1 VWTPALL
8 GLLRPPGTVALTV
21 PEQPV
26 VHPPRGMRGM
36 RVHIAGRGVGA
47 ASAVYFG
54 STAAP
59 LLDSTDDWLTVLVPD
74 VPSEPTVVSL
84 QLGGGSVT
92 LRERFQV
99 YQLPVPSGTVTASP
113 CVLPLGS
120 LTPRIA
126 ALAPQQAAPG
136 AVLTVAV
143 PGAAAL
149 RDRVEQGNSMRSMG
163 GGQRDL
169 LGLAFSYEPA
179 APSSTG
185 GGLVDTLAALADR
198 QAPVAEAQAVAAGS
212 FTVQVPLR
220 ARSGP
225 VALVVFTRSADGAY
239 GIRECRGAGPDL
251 VVASSAARP

>member
-1 VWTPALL
+1 ML
-8 GLLRPPGTVALTV
+8 GQLRPPGTVALAV

-26 VHPPRGMRGM
+26 VHPPRGVRGM

-47 ASAVYFG
+47 ATAVYFG

-84 QLGGGSVT
+84 QKGGRSVT

-99 YQLPVPSGTVTASP
+99 YQLPVASGTVTAPP

-120 LTPRIA
+120 LTPQIA
-126 ALAPQQAAPG
+126 SLAPQQAAAG
-136 AVLTVAV
+136 ALLTVAV

-149 RDRVEQGNSMRSMG
+149 RDRVEQGNAMRSMG
-163 GGQRDL
+163 AGQRDL

-179 APSSTG
+179 APQATG
-185 GGLVDTLAALADR
+185 NGFADMLAALAGR
-198 QAPVAEAQAVAAGS
+198 QAPVAAAQVVSAGG
-212 FTVQVPLR
+212 FTVQVPPR

-225 VALVVFTRSADGAY
+225 VALVVFTQAADGGY
-239 GIRECRGAGPDL
+239 GIRECRAAGPDL
-251 VVASSAARP
+251 VVALPPSRP

>member
-1 VWTPALL
+1 ML
-8 GLLRPPGTVALTV
+8 GLLRPPGTVALAV

-26 VHPPRGMRGM
+26 MHPPRGVRGM

-47 ASAVYFG
+47 ATAVYFG

-84 QLGGGSVT
+84 QVSGRSVP
-92 LRERFQV
+92 LREPFQV
-99 YQLPVPSGTVTASP
+99 YQLPVASGTVTALP

-120 LTPRIA
+120 LTPQIS
-126 ALAPQQAAPG
+126 ALAPQQAAAG

-163 GGQRDL
+163 TGQRDL

-179 APSSTG
+179 APPAMGDDLGDMLTA
-185 GGLVDTLAALADR
+185 LVGR
-198 QAPVAEAQAVAAGS
+198 QAPVAEAQVVSAGS
-212 FTVQVPLR
+212 FTVQVPQR
-220 ARSGP
+220 ARTGP
-225 VALVVFTRSADGAY
+225 VALVVFTRAADGVY
-239 GIRECRGAGPDL
+239 GIRECRAAGPDL
-251 VVASSAARP
+251 VVASPAARP